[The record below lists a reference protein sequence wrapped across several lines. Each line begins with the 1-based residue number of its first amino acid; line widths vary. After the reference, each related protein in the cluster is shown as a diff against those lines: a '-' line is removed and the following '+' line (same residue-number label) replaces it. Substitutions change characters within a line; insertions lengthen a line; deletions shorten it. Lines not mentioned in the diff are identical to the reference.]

1 MWEIFSSFHSFFLF
15 PFPRKWESP
24 CFCRLWRGIRAGG
37 AGVGRFPL
45 SREWGWG
52 GNGGDDKNGG
62 LGGCPLSR
70 GIRAVGAGVGRF
82 PLSREWGVVFLLFF
96 LFPPLL
102 PLSVSSPA
110 PAFCFLPCFRFLFSS
125 PLPLFVSS
133 PASVFCFLPC
143 SCFLLPLLLPLF
155 RPYSRFPPPFPFPRK
170 RESPVNWGGA
180 GNARTAPLILCRR
193 VFAVRQRDQPCRIFW
208 RFGRIAAAT
217 PTAN

>member
-15 PFPRKWESP
+15 PFPRKRESP
-24 CFCRLWRGIRAGG
+24 CFCRLWRGIRA
-37 AGVGRFPL
+37 A
-45 SREWGWG
+45 
-52 GNGGDDKNGG
+52 
-62 LGGCPLSR
+62 
-70 GIRAVGAGVGRF
+70 GAGVGRF

-96 LFPPLL
+96 LFPSLL

-125 PLPLFVSS
+125 PLPLSVSS
-133 PASVFCFLPC
+133 PASAFPP
-143 SCFLLPLLLPLF
+143 LLPHFL
-155 RPYSRFPPPFPFPRK
+155 PYSRFPPPFPFPRK

-180 GNARTAPLILCRR
+180 GNARTAPIIPCRR
-193 VFAVRQRDQPCRIFW
+193 VFAVQQRDRPCRIFW